1 MAFDPRV
8 FRTRA
13 LTALVFVAV
22 MLTGLLWNGWS
33 FFLLFSVVHAGCWL
47 EYGRLVSRMRPAAA
61 AGLDAHLPAVAVI
74 GWCGM
79 VLAAGDLLA
88 IGGDATL
95 PAAIACAVALLLAVT
110 IAYRHV
116 FGGRRLRADAVGM
129 LLLGLL
135 YLSLPW
141 ALLLHIR
148 HGGPW
153 MPSGDASS
161 HMGRDI
167 ATLTGRTMPLVVIAT
182 IWLNDT
188 LAYLTGSFFGRT
200 PLSRFSPRKTWEG
213 TLGGIGLSVALV
225 AAFGHYGMGAEAWR
239 YGSVAFLT
247 AVAGTLGDLL
257 ESWLKRKAGVKDSG
271 SLMPGHGGFLDRF
284 DSLLAAVPVV
294 WLYCMLAGR

>member
-47 EYGRLVSRMRPAAA
+47 EYGRLASRIRPE
-61 AGLDAHLPAVAVI
+61 AGEALDAHLPAVAVI

-79 VLAAGDLLA
+79 VLAAGDMLA
-88 IGGDATL
+88 IAGDASL
-95 PAAIACAVALLLAVT
+95 LVSIARMVALLLAGTV
-110 IAYRHV
+110 AYRHL
-116 FGGRRLRADAVGM
+116 FGGRPLRPDAARL

-148 HGGPW
+148 SGGPW
-153 MPSGDASS
+153 MPSDAGS

-167 ATLTGRTMPLVVIAT
+167 AALMGRTLPLVVIAT

-200 PLSRFSPRKTWEG
+200 PLSRFSPKKTWEG

-225 AAFGHYGMGAEAWR
+225 TAFGYYGMGGETWL
-239 YGSVAFLT
+239 YGTVAFLT
-247 AVAGTLGDLL
+247 AVSGTLGDLL